1 MTSKRDE
8 DDADGF
14 SIASQI
20 AGVGLGTSLSMCVIV
35 VLGVIFPALINGLPG
50 GPPAALVSVGVILGV
65 AGFLL
70 MGYACILREKGR
82 AEASTNARNINDVGM
97 EEDLA
102 NAACA
107 PQTSAVSA
115 RQTLSLPALFYPQ
128 VPMQLDPQL
137 AVVAASPATHMM
149 STLHFPQQQLQGVVP
164 PSMMMYSVAG
174 THFGNGDDNE
184 NAAKPTGVKDGA
196 AANNLGVAEGW
207 SPLSA
212 VVLCLVAGLL
222 SACLQ
227 LAFVLGVSPL
237 PLNPKVYTLTTA
249 GLLPSVCHLT
259 TKSQILNPK
268 LETLDPKP
276 QILPRSL

>member
-1 MTSKRDE
+1 MKRDE
-8 DDADGF
+8 NDAQGF
-14 SIASQI
+14 SIAPQI

-82 AEASTNARNINDVGM
+82 AEASANAGSISDF
-97 EEDLA
+97 EEGELA
-102 NAACA
+102 NASSA
-107 PQTSAVSA
+107 PQTPAVSA
-115 RQTLSLPALFYPQ
+115 HQPFLPHVPYYPQ
-128 VPMQLDPQL
+128 VAMHPQQPW
-137 AVVAASPATHMM
+137 VVGAASPSTKMM
-149 STLHFPQQQLQGVVP
+149 SPLHFSQQPLPGVMP

-174 THFGNGDDNE
+174 ARFGNGGDDE
-184 NAAKPTGVKDGA
+184 SGAKPTGAKGGA
-196 AANNLGVAEGW
+196 SANNLGVAEGW

-227 LAFVLGVSPL
+227 LAFVLGASPY
-237 PLNPKVYTLTTA
+237 P
-249 GLLPSVCHLT
+249 
-259 TKSQILNPK
+259 
-268 LETLDPKP
+268 
-276 QILPRSL
+276 

>member
-1 MTSKRDE
+1 MKTMLM
-8 DDADGF
+8 GF

-82 AEASTNARNINDVGM
+82 AEASTNARNINDVEM

-102 NAACA
+102 NATCA
-107 PQTSAVSA
+107 PQTCEPEV
-115 RQTLSLPALFYPQ
+115 
-128 VPMQLDPQL
+128 
-137 AVVAASPATHMM
+137 

-164 PSMMMYSVAG
+164 PSMMMHSVAG
-174 THFGNGDDNE
+174 AHFGNDSDNE
-184 NAAKPTGVKDGA
+184 NAAKSTEVKGGA

-227 LAFVLGVSPL
+227 LAFVLGVSPY
-237 PLNPKVYTLTTA
+237 P
-249 GLLPSVCHLT
+249 
-259 TKSQILNPK
+259 QILN
-268 LETLDPKP
+268 LKP
-276 QILPRSL
+276 QARNNKP